1 MSDPA
6 SRRRARGRPRA
17 VRLGA
22 RAMRV
27 ARGAGTGAL
36 LAVGMLAAA
45 GTSADERVPVHGDRL
60 IALRAPVGIE
70 PTIADLARIGARD
83 KVLERAAAGDDVNMP
98 EASGN
103 GTTAL
108 HWAVYQ
114 HDTELVRAL
123 LDAGADPSAR
133 NLFGSTPLM
142 EAAIVGHTEIIALLL
157 EAGAGVESTN
167 YENQTA
173 LMAVARTGN
182 VEAAR
187 LLLDAGAD
195 PNALETWGGQT
206 AIMWAAARRHP
217 DMIRVLA
224 EHGADPNA
232 RSYDRVWERRTTAEP
247 RPKNYDTG
255 GMTAALFAAREG
267 CAACIPVL
275 KAAGA
280 DLDAGN
286 RNGVTPLLIALLN
299 LRWDTAVALIDAGAD
314 PTQWDVFGRSPVYVT
329 VDLDALLTSGHPD
342 IPSSDETKPLE
353 VLERLL
359 EAGAN
364 PDIPLRQRQ
373 PYRNVTFDRGYR
385 DGSGPGITALH
396 RAAEGALNPAAAAL
410 LIRYGAN
417 PHMINDTAVMVVGV
431 SARPGNN
438 HSRDR
443 SKGAGT
449 EDDALAMAR
458 ALIEAGVDVEQRD
471 PATGKTALHVA
482 VERGHGRV
490 AEYLLRQGA
499 SPAIESAS
507 GETPLDLADDRMRE
521 LIETVT
527 AALGRAD

>member
-1 MSDPA
+1 
-6 SRRRARGRPRA
+6 
-17 VRLGA
+17 V
-22 RAMRV
+22 RV
-27 ARGAGTGAL
+27 ARSTAAGAL
-36 LAVGMLAAA
+36 VAAGMLAAVTA
-45 GTSADERVPVHGDRL
+45 SADERIPVHGDRL
-60 IALRAPVGIE
+60 IALRAPVGAD
-70 PTIADLARIGARD
+70 PTIADLVRIGVRD
-83 KVLERAAAGDDVNMP
+83 AALERAAAGDDVNVP

-114 HDTELVRAL
+114 HDVELVRAL
-123 LDAGADPSAR
+123 LDAGADPSVR

-142 EAAIVGHTEIIALLL
+142 EAAIVGHTEIIGLLL
-157 EAGAGVESTN
+157 DAGADVESPS
-167 YENQTA
+167 YEGQTA
-173 LMAVARTGN
+173 LMAVARNGN
-182 VEAAR
+182 VAAAR

-195 PNALETWGGQT
+195 PNAFETWGGQT

-224 EHGADPNA
+224 ERGADPNA

-267 CAACIPVL
+267 CSACIAVL
-275 KAAGA
+275 KAVGA

-299 LRWDTAVALIDAGAD
+299 LRWDTAVALIDADAD
-314 PTQWDVFGRSPVYVT
+314 PTQWDVFGRSPAYVT
-329 VDLDALLTSGHPD
+329 VDLDALLSSGHPD
-342 IPSSDETKPLE
+342 IPSSDATKPLA

-396 RAAEGALNPAAAAL
+396 RAAEGGLNPEAAAM

-417 PHMINDTAVMVVGV
+417 PHMFNDTAVMVVGV

-443 SKGAGT
+443 AKGPGT
-449 EDDALAMAR
+449 EEDALAMAR

-471 PATGKTALHVA
+471 PATGRTALHVA
-482 VERGHGRV
+482 VERGHARV
-490 AEYLLRQGA
+490 VEYLLRHGA
-499 SPAIESAS
+499 SPTRESSS
-507 GETPLDLADDRMRE
+507 GETPLDRADEDMRK

-527 AALGRAD
+527 ASLGR

>member
-1 MSDPA
+1 MSA
-6 SRRRARGRPRA
+6 LGGTARVVARHVRGA

-22 RAMRV
+22 C
-27 ARGAGTGAL
+27 AL
-36 LAVGMLAAA
+36 LAAGLLGAGAAV
-45 GTSADERVPVHGDRL
+45 ADERIRVHGGRL
-60 IALRAPVGIE
+60 VPLRLPAGVDA
-70 PTIADLARIGARD
+70 TIADLVRVGARD
-83 KVLERAAAGDDVNMP
+83 EALARIAEGADVNVP

-114 HDTELVRAL
+114 HDVELVRAL
-123 LDAGADPSAR
+123 LRAGAEPSVR

-142 EAAIVGHTEIIALLL
+142 EAASVGHTEIIAMLL
-157 EAGAGVESTN
+157 EAGADVESAN
-167 YENQTA
+167 YEGQTA

-182 VEAAR
+182 VDAAR

-195 PNALETWGGQT
+195 PNAAETWGGQT

-217 DMIRVLA
+217 EMIRLLA

-247 RPKNYDTG
+247 RPKNYNAG

-267 CAACIPVL
+267 CTACIPVL
-275 KAAGA
+275 KAVGA

-299 LRWDTAVALIDAGAD
+299 LRWDTAIALIEAGAD

-329 VDLDALLTSGHPD
+329 VDLDAMLSSGHPD
-342 IPSSDETKPLE
+342 IPSSDAAKPLD

-396 RAAEGALNPAAAAL
+396 RAAEGGLNPEAAAL

-417 PHMINDTAVMVVGV
+417 PLMFNDTAVMVVGV

-443 SKGAGT
+443 AKGPGT

-458 ALIEAGVDVEQRD
+458 ALVEAGVDVEQRD

-482 VERGHGRV
+482 VERGHARV
-490 AEYLLRQGA
+490 VEYLLRQGA
-499 SPAIESAS
+499 SPTAESHS
-507 GETPLDLADDRMRE
+507 GETPLGLADERMRE
-521 LIETVT
+521 VIETVT
-527 AALGRAD
+527 ASLRGGD